1 MREHQGEFWG
11 KGERDLG
18 CTIFDVR
25 FPSRVDP
32 AAENRRG
39 PLFLSIVETL
49 SVLAFALAQ
58 RTSLGACN
66 SGR

>member
-18 CTIFDVR
+18 CTIFDVQ
-25 FPSRVDP
+25 FPSKVDP

-39 PLFLSIVETL
+39 PLLF
-49 SVLAFALAQ
+49 
-58 RTSLGACN
+58 
-66 SGR
+66 